1 MKRPP
6 LGPGGA
12 ATVFT
17 LGLLGALKALA
28 LIGMAEA
35 LARGIVGVIAHD
47 TAAWQRALLVGV
59 GAGLL
64 RAATTWAT
72 QVVAVRAAGR
82 AKRGLRRELATR
94 LLAGGG
100 HDVGATTTVG
110 TIGLDALDDY
120 YARVLPSVT
129 AATTVPLLVGAR
141 ILAAD
146 WVSALIIVLTV
157 PLIPVFMA
165 LIGLHSQDKA
175 EESSAALRRL
185 SHHLVEL
192 ARGLPVLVGLG
203 RIEEQA
209 AALRDVSEQHR
220 HTTMVTLRTAFLS
233 ALVLADR
240 HALGRRR
247 GGVRRR
253 APRLR

>member
-72 QVVAVRAAGR
+72 QVVAVRVYDYLIN
-82 AKRGLRRELATR
+82 RG
-94 LLAGGG
+94 
-100 HDVGATTTVG
+100 D
-110 TIGLDALDDY
+110 IG
-120 YARVLPSVT
+120 
-129 AATTVPLLVGAR
+129 
-141 ILAAD
+141 
-146 WVSALIIVLTV
+146 
-157 PLIPVFMA
+157 
-165 LIGLHSQDKA
+165 
-175 EESSAALRRL
+175 
-185 SHHLVEL
+185 
-192 ARGLPVLVGLG
+192 
-203 RIEEQA
+203 A
-209 AALRDVSEQHR
+209 AAAQ
-220 HTTMVTLRTAFLS
+220 
-233 ALVLADR
+233 ALVLA
-240 HALGRRR
+240 AILAVLVGTYLKLFGRQEE
-247 GGVRRR
+247 V
-253 APRLR
+253 A